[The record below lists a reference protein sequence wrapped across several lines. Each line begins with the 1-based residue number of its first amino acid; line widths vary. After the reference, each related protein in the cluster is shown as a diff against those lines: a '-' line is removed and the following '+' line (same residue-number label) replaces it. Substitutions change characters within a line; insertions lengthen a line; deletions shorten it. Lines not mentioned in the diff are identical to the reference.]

1 MVTVFALALAAC
13 VRSEPAPRR
22 ETRTPTSAAPATAQD
37 LDGPVLV
44 LAGDAGPTK
53 VVDGAPMGYRRDA
66 DGARS
71 AGISFAR
78 LNEALV
84 LMSPEHAAAAWR
96 AMAAEASVEQLVA
109 DVAARLSTLRQRW
122 PVGSLTYRVAPLA
135 VRVSE
140 SEAGQM
146 EVAVWYVGVVAAA
159 GQPTYEEWVTD
170 TYRLVWERGDWRV
183 AAFFDTPGPRPDPG
197 SQRVNSAPEIEARL
211 ARFEAVR

>member
-13 VRSEPAPRR
+13 VRSEPAPGR
-22 ETRTPTSAAPATAQD
+22 ETKAPTSTAPASAQERE
-37 LDGPVLV
+37 GPVLV
-44 LAGDAGPTK
+44 PAGDAGPTK
-53 VVDGAPMGYRRDA
+53 VVDGAPMGYRRDL

-96 AMAAEASVEQLVA
+96 AMAAEASTDQLVA
-109 DVAARLSTLRQRW
+109 DVAARLSTLRERW

-140 SEAGQM
+140 TEAGQM
-146 EVAVWYVGVVAAA
+146 EVAVWYVGVVAAV

-170 TYRLVWERGDWRV
+170 TYRLVWEDGDWRV
-183 AAFFDTPGPRPDPG
+183 AAFSDTPGPRPDPG
-197 SQRVNSAPEIEARL
+197 NQRVSAAPEMEARL
-211 ARFEAVR
+211 AGFEAVQ